1 MAGSKPPFIEFQN
14 IKKRYGKNEVLIGV
28 NLEIPYGE
36 RFGIIGVSGSGK
48 TTLLNILIGFLRA
61 DEGSIYYNL
70 RDILREKKAVRKTFG
85 FAAQDGS
92 FYKDLTVTENLN
104 YFGTLYGMSKADIQK
119 RAKGLL
125 ALVELSNA
133 KNSLGKNLSRGMQKR
148 LDIACAMIHEP
159 KVLILDEPT
168 EDLDPML
175 RKDIL
180 LLIKKINERGTTII
194 ITSHLLT
201 EIESICTK
209 IAILHNGRIL
219 ETGTTNDL
227 KGRYYKNDEIHIE
240 TSPGDYKKIAKKLSK
255 RYVEEIELME
265 HKMII
270 KTPNIDK
277 VLYDLFSAVKSSKE
291 KVLDIS
297 VSKPTLEKVFTA
309 LTRGKTI

>member
-1 MAGSKPPFIEFQN
+1 MAGTRPPFIEFQN
-14 IKKRYGKNEVLIGV
+14 IKKRFGKNEVLLGV

-36 RFGIIGVSGSGK
+36 RFGVIGVSGSGK

-61 DEGSIYYNL
+61 DAGSIYYNL

-92 FYKDLTVTENLN
+92 FYKDLTVMENLN
-104 YFGTLYGMSKADIQK
+104 YFGTLYGMSKGDIQK

-125 ALVELSNA
+125 ALVEISGA
-133 KNSLGKNLSRGMQKR
+133 KDTLGKNLSRGMQKR
-148 LDIACAMIHEP
+148 LDIACAMIHDP

-219 ETGTTNDL
+219 EIGTPNDL

-240 TSPGDYKKIAKKLSK
+240 TSPGDYKKIAKKISK

-277 VLYDLFSAVKSSKE
+277 VIYDLLDAVKSSKE
-291 KVLDIS
+291 KVIDIS
-297 VSKPTLEKVFTA
+297 VSKPTLESVFTA

>member
-1 MAGSKPPFIEFQN
+1 MAGTRPPFIEFQN
-14 IKKRYGKNEVLIGV
+14 IKKRFGKNEVLLGV

-36 RFGIIGVSGSGK
+36 RFGVIGVSGSGK

-61 DEGSIYYNL
+61 DAGSIYYNL
-70 RDILREKKAVRKTFG
+70 RDILREKKAIRKTFG

-92 FYKDLTVTENLN
+92 FYKDLTVMENLN
-104 YFGTLYGMSKADIQK
+104 YFGTLYGMSKEDIQK

-125 ALVELSNA
+125 ALVEIPGA
-133 KNSLGKNLSRGMQKR
+133 KDTLGKNLSRGMQKR

-219 ETGTTNDL
+219 ETGTPNDL

-240 TSPGDYKKIAKKLSK
+240 TSPGDYKKIAKKISK

-277 VLYDLFSAVKSSKE
+277 VIYDLLDAVKSSKE
-291 KVLDIS
+291 KVIDIS
-297 VSKPTLEKVFTA
+297 VSKPTLESVFTA

>member
-1 MAGSKPPFIEFQN
+1 MADKKPPFIEFQN
-14 IKKRYGKNEVLIGV
+14 IKKRFGKNEVLLGV

-48 TTLLNILIGFLRA
+48 STLLNILIGFLRA
-61 DEGSIYYNL
+61 NAGSVYFNL
-70 RDILREKKAVRKTFG
+70 RDIAREKKTIRRTFG

-92 FYKDLTVTENLN
+92 FYGDLSVMENLE
-104 YFGTLYGMSKADIQK
+104 YFGTLYGMSKGDILK

-125 ALVELSNA
+125 ALVGLSNA
-133 KNSLGKNLSRGMQKR
+133 KETLGKNLSRGMQKR

-194 ITSHLLT
+194 ITSHLLS
-201 EIESICTK
+201 EIETICTK
-209 IAILHNGRIL
+209 IAILHGGKII
-219 ETGTTNDL
+219 EVGTPADL
-227 KGRYYKNDEIHIE
+227 KGRYYKNDEIHME
-240 TSPGDYKKIAKKLSK
+240 TVPGNYEKLARRIGKK
-255 RYVEEIELME
+255 YVEEIEVLE
-265 HKMII
+265 HKLII
-270 KTPNIDK
+270 RTPNVDA
-277 VLYDLFSAVKSSKE
+277 VLREVFSAVKSCGE
-291 KVLDIS
+291 KIIDVN
-297 VSKPTLEKVFTA
+297 VSKPTLEEVFTA

>member
-1 MAGSKPPFIEFQN
+1 MKEKAPPFIEFQN
-14 IKKRYGKNEVLIGV
+14 IKKSYGKNDVLIGI

-48 TTLLNILIGFLRA
+48 STLLNILIGFLRA
-61 DEGSIYYNL
+61 NAGSIYYNL
-70 RDILREKKAVRKTFG
+70 RDILREKKTIRRTFG

-92 FYKDLTVTENLN
+92 FYRDLSVMENLN
-104 YFGTLYGMSKADIQK
+104 YFGTLYGMSKDDIEK

-125 ALVELSNA
+125 ALVGLSKA
-133 KNSLGKNLSRGMQKR
+133 VDTLGKNLSRGMQKR

-194 ITSHLLT
+194 ITSHLLS
-201 EIESICTK
+201 EIEATCTK
-209 IAILHNGRIL
+209 IAILHGGKII
-219 ETGTTNDL
+219 ETGTPADL

-240 TSPGDYKKIAKKLSK
+240 TMPGHYEKLAKKIRKK
-255 RYVEEIELME
+255 YVEEIEVME
-265 HKMII
+265 HKMLIR
-270 KTPNIDK
+270 TPDVDA
-277 VLYDLFSAVKSSKE
+277 VLQDLFKAIKSSRE
-291 KVLDIS
+291 KVVDID
-297 VSKPTLEKVFTA
+297 VKKPTLEEVFTA

>member
-1 MAGSKPPFIEFQN
+1 MADRPPFIQFQN
-14 IKKRYGKNEVLIGV
+14 IKKRFGKHEVLVGV

-48 TTLLNILIGFLRA
+48 TTLLNILIGFLSA
-61 DEGSIYYNL
+61 NTGSVYFNL
-70 RDILREKKAVRKTFG
+70 RDVLKEKKTVRKTFG

-92 FYKDLTVTENLN
+92 FYGELSVMENLR
-104 YFGTLYGMSKADIQK
+104 YFGTLHDMAKENIEK

-125 ALVELSNA
+125 ALVGLSYA
-133 KNSLGKNLSRGMQKR
+133 KDTLGKNLSRGMQKR
-148 LDIACAMIHEP
+148 LDIACAMIQDP

-209 IAILHNGRIL
+209 IAVLHGGKII
-219 ETGTTNDL
+219 ETGTPADL

-240 TSPGDYKKIAKKLSK
+240 TIPGDYERISKKVNKK
-255 RYVEEIELME
+255 YVEEIEVLE
-265 HKMII
+265 HKMLIR
-270 KTPNIDK
+270 TPNIDK
-277 VLYDLFSAVKSSKE
+277 VLYDLLSAVKSCNE
-291 KVLDIS
+291 KIVDIS
-297 VSKPTLEKVFTA
+297 VSKPTLEEVFTA
-309 LTRGKTI
+309 LTKGKTI